1 MEITVKSLTTNQ
13 FTGGLSN
20 VVEIVHWSA
29 TDGTS
34 VIQGSTRLNPPKE
47 IFKPLTELTEDQ
59 VVSWV
64 VAKDAARIKK
74 MLADT
79 TAKMLVTSVS
89 PPWAEDF
96 AYEEPDDVR
105 VIRQTYEY
113 NQAVARLAQY
123 VVAEGRAEVR
133 EMQPTGEKVFNEETG
148 EMEDVMAEVVT
159 VTAIAPVDATVEVTE
174 YDENGENPVTKTIE
188 NPLITSDNAERAAA
202 QAVIDNTPEEI
213 KQ

>member
-1 MEITVKSLTTNQ
+1 MEITIKSLTTNQ

-47 IFKPLTELTEDQ
+47 IFKPFSDLTEDQ

-64 VAKDAARIKK
+64 ISKDAARIKK

-79 TAKMLVTSVS
+79 TAKVLTTSVS
-89 PPWAEDF
+89 PPWVEDF
-96 AYEEPDDVR
+96 AYEEPNDVR
-105 VIRQTYEY
+105 IIRQTYEY
-113 NQAVARLAQY
+113 NKAVARLAQY
-123 VVAEGRAEVR
+123 VVADGRAEVR
-133 EMQPTGEKVFNEETG
+133 EMQPTGEQVFNEETM

-159 VTAIAPVDATVEVTE
+159 VTAIEPVEPTVEVTE
-174 YDENGENPVTKTIE
+174 YDDNGENPVTKTIE
-188 NPLITSDNAERAAA
+188 NPFITNDNAERAAA
-202 QAVIDNTPEEI
+202 QSVINNTPEEI